1 MTEYPLLPAKKLA
14 AAILGFG
21 LIALVVLITSGNS
34 FADLFSTPDR
44 RGARAFAG
52 DTFAEAAE
60 QFADPVWRGVA
71 HFRAGDFKQASIDFA
86 ARDDAITTFNRG
98 NAQVMLGEYEKAIQS
113 YDRALFHRADWTP
126 AVANRELARLRH
138 AKMQG
143 PKDDAGGTGGKLG
156 ADEIVFDNTAKGSS
170 EEEIQ
175 VGEGESLSDE
185 ETQALW
191 LRRVQTKPADFLRAK
206 FAFQHQEREAKKDG
220 K

>member
-1 MTEYPLLPAKKLA
+1 
-14 AAILGFG
+14 
-21 LIALVVLITSGNS
+21 
-34 FADLFSTPDR
+34 
-44 RGARAFAG
+44 
-52 DTFAEAAE
+52 
-60 QFADPVWRGVA
+60 
-71 HFRAGDFKQASIDFA
+71 
-86 ARDDAITTFNRG
+86 
-98 NAQVMLGEYEKAIQS
+98 MLGEYEKAMQS
-113 YDRALFHRADWTP
+113 YDRALFHRASWPP
-126 AVANRELARLRH
+126 AVANREIARLRH
-138 AKMQG
+138 EKMQG
-143 PKDDAGGTGGKLG
+143 PKDDAGGKLG